1 MYPRIYE
8 KMKLWIKTG
17 IIGGLLGF
25 LVLPIA
31 SILGAYEI
39 FLPVLNRFLSIPV
52 ILFNLND
59 GLLRYIWHI
68 LAFWVVVGNLTG
80 AGIGYLYEKYKGW

>member
-1 MYPRIYE
+1 
-8 KMKLWIKTG
+8 MKLWVKTG
-17 IIGGLLGF
+17 IMGGLLGF

-31 SILGAYEI
+31 SVLGAYEL
-39 FLPVLNRFLSIPV
+39 FQPVLNRVLSIPV

-68 LAFWVVVGNLTG
+68 LAFWGVVGILTG
-80 AGIGYLYEKYKGW
+80 ACIGYLYEKYKGR